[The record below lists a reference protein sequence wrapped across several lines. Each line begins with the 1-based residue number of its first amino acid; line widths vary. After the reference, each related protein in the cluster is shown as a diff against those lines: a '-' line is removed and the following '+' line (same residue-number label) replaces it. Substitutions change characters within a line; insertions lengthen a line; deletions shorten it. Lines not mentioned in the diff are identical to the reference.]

1 EKVSFSLL
9 LVFGNVGDE
18 MLMMISRLS
27 LLQKERGGGG
37 RGRRSRAS
45 HGGLPCTISQNM
57 IHLVW

>member
-1 EKVSFSLL
+1 MGKNISFSFL

-37 RGRRSRAS
+37 RGRRSRAR
-45 HGGLPCTISQNM
+45 
-57 IHLVW
+57 